1 MVTGA
6 STPNAQTQEV
16 LLKMEGMETEAK
28 ATMEEVVAN
37 MDNQPKFKKGQLI
50 TATISSADDSGIAVL
65 LPLAK
70 KEVILDKDEV
80 DCENYIKTISRPRSA
95 RKSN

>member
-1 MVTGA
+1 
-6 STPNAQTQEV
+6 
-16 LLKMEGMETEAK
+16 
-28 ATMEEVVAN
+28 MEEVVAN

-70 KEVILDKDEV
+70 KEVMLDKDEV
-80 DCENYIKTISRPRSA
+80 DCEAYNKDDFASSSA
-95 RKSN
+95 KKSN